1 MLSGSASRPPR
12 RDLTGLGCVSIH
24 AAESQPKITMKK
36 LILVL
41 VLFAAPAFAQDGI
54 DLSAAVWHGTPNV
67 SGWPITVSLESVEF
81 KPGRE
86 SDGNTV
92 GVRPIFNRPQ
102 MNARW
107 PEVRPVGWEGTIQ
120 FTIAACVRP
129 QSVWHCAGLHE
140 FWSDRNGAPRVWT
153 GAPILTQWY
162 DWVYRGQWGSEMEAY
177 RPKLGDEIVFG
188 LIAGDRR
195 LMDLGE
201 VRERSNFVR
210 VPIVEAGIP
219 VPLSTVPSVPT
230 EPKEPGVPS
239 LPPVDPGYAARLD
252 QIEQRILLLEQL
264 RVQDEVKDGQTRDE
278 VGSAFTLIT
287 ALTQRIEVLETRP
300 VIKGCR
306 ASLSGII
313 PISCRLE

>member
-1 MLSGSASRPPR
+1 
-12 RDLTGLGCVSIH
+12 
-24 AAESQPKITMKK
+24 
-36 LILVL
+36 
-41 VLFAAPAFAQDGI
+41 
-54 DLSAAVWHGTPNV
+54 
-67 SGWPITVSLESVEF
+67 
-81 KPGRE
+81 
-86 SDGNTV
+86 
-92 GVRPIFNRPQ
+92 
-102 MNARW
+102 
-107 PEVRPVGWEGTIQ
+107 
-120 FTIAACVRP
+120 
-129 QSVWHCAGLHE
+129 
-140 FWSDRNGAPRVWT
+140 
-153 GAPILTQWY
+153 
-162 DWVYRGQWGSEMEAY
+162 MEAY

-210 VPIVEAGIP
+210 VPTVEAGTP

-264 RVQDEVKDGQTRDE
+264 RVQDEVKYGQTRDE
-278 VGSAFTLIT
+278 LGSAFTLIT